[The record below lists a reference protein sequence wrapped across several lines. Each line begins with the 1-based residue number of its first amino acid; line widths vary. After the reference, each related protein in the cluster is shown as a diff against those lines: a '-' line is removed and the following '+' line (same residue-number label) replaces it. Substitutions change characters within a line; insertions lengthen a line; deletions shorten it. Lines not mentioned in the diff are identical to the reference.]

1 MCSATARGAL
11 TRRQCLFLLPG
22 IAPSPAPVFFSCL
35 TTNTLPVAPACALG
49 VRGRNPVQVLVGP
62 VAAAL
67 EGLGMASVRDL
78 AKLRRCHERDIGRL
92 VKKGA
97 GIAFLSPFPPL
108 PRRCTY
114 AGCLEVA
121 HVKERNRNFQWLS
134 CVPGKGNGDGGGDG
148 DGDGDEEEEDV
159 ECGAVLC
166 GGYFTGPRLP
176 ERTKGNGAL
185 TAGLHALQ
193 GAPSSPPSSLVGVGT
208 FGDLL
213 ALGFGAWLVS
223 KFLNGAHA
231 LARMLVFAWVDACAS
246 GESSLSSY
254 DT

>member
-1 MCSATARGAL
+1 M
-11 TRRQCLFLLPG
+11 
-22 IAPSPAPVFFSCL
+22 
-35 TTNTLPVAPACALG
+35 
-49 VRGRNPVQVLVGP
+49 
-62 VAAAL
+62 
-67 EGLGMASVRDL
+67 
-78 AKLRRCHERDIGRL
+78 
-92 VKKGA
+92 
-97 GIAFLSPFPPL
+97 
-108 PRRCTY
+108 
-114 AGCLEVA
+114 
-121 HVKERNRNFQWLS
+121 S

-148 DGDGDEEEEDV
+148 DGDDDEEEEDV

-193 GAPSSPPSSLVGVGT
+193 GAPSSPPSSPPSSLVGVGT

-231 LARMLVFAWVDACAS
+231 S